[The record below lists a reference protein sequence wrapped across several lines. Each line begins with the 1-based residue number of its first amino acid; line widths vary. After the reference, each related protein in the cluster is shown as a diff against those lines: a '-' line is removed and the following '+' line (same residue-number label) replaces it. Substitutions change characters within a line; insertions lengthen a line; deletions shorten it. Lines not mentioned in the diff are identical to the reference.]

1 MGKSL
6 LARHVLLRV
15 ADRLGLKD
23 FLEVTVEMMQTL
35 DLADFDL
42 RVHGGVL
49 LDGVGDAMTLKLN
62 REALQGRPK
71 VCKGA
76 KSATNVYAYDYS
88 FCRCGIVATFDLSAQ
103 HLDAFHTDH
112 WLSNA
117 LNVIVLQLTEK
128 AYRDAPVL
136 PLAEAPGPPQ
146 AEAVARR
153 PRKRRSTVGS
163 EA

>member
-6 LARHVLLRV
+6 LARDVLLRI
-15 ADRLGLKD
+15 AHRLGLED
-23 FLEVTVEMMQTL
+23 FLEVTVEMAETL

-49 LDGVGDAMTLKLN
+49 LDGVGDAFTLKLN

-76 KSATNVYAYDYS
+76 KSATTVYSYDYT
-88 FCRCGIVATFDLSAQ
+88 FCRRGVVATFDLSAQ
-103 HLDAFHTDH
+103 HLDAFEHDH

-117 LNVIVLQLTEK
+117 LNVIVLQLSEK
-128 AYRDAPVL
+128 AYQETPLL
-136 PLAEAPGPPQ
+136 PLAEAAATPEPVPV
-146 AEAVARR
+146 ERR
-153 PRKRRSTVGS
+153 LRKRRSSVAG
-163 EA
+163 AV